1 MTTDKTITPE
11 LLDQLL
17 ANYSRPEDLTGE
29 NGLFKQLKK
38 ALIERALGAEL
49 TEHLGYEKGDPTG
62 RGSGNSRNGTSS
74 KTLLTEDG
82 EIEIVVPR
90 DRAGSFEP
98 QLVAK
103 GQTRFDGFDDKI
115 LSLYARGMTVR
126 EIQGHLAELYGA
138 EVSPDLISR
147 VTDAVLEEVRE
158 WQSRPLEAVYPIVF
172 FDAMRVKIRDEGLV
186 KNKAVYVA
194 LAYNSDGEKDVLGL
208 WIEQTEGAKFWLRV
222 VNELKA
228 RGVNDILIA
237 VVDGLKGFPEAIT
250 SVYPQTLVQTC
261 IVHLIRNS
269 LAFVSWKDRKAI
281 LPSIKAIYRAESA
294 DAALNRLSEFEAEW
308 GKRYPAIGQ
317 IWRNAW
323 EHVVPFFAFA
333 PGIRKMIYTTNA
345 VEALHRSL
353 RKIIKTRGS
362 FPTDEAALKLLYLAI
377 RNAGVHWRRPVEWTA
392 AMGQFA
398 IHFGARF
405 PGTAR

>member
-1 MTTDKTITPE
+1 MTTKSTITPE

-17 ANYSRPEDLTGE
+17 ANYEKPDDLIGE
-29 NGLFKQLKK
+29 AGLFKQLKK

-49 TEHLGYEKGDPTG
+49 TEHLGYEKGDPAG
-62 RGSGNSRNGTSS
+62 RGSGNSRNGSSS
-74 KTLLTEDG
+74 KTILTADG
-82 EIEIVVPR
+82 EIDIAVPR
-90 DRAGSFEP
+90 DRGGSFEP
-98 QLVAK
+98 QLITK

-126 EIQGHLAELYGA
+126 EIQGHLLELYGT

-147 VTDAVLEEVRE
+147 VTDAVLDEVRE
-158 WQSRPLEAVYPIVF
+158 WQNRPLDAVYPVVF
-172 FDAMRVKIRDEGLV
+172 FDALGVKICDEGLV
-186 KNKAVYVA
+186 KNKAVYEA
-194 LAYNSDGEKDVLGL
+194 LALNADGEKDVLGL
-208 WIEQTEGAKFWLRV
+208 WIEQTEGAKFWLKV

-250 SVYPQTLVQTC
+250 SVYPLTTVQTC

-281 LPSIKAIYRAESA
+281 LPAIKSIYRAENA
-294 DAALNRLSEFEAEW
+294 DAALVRLEEFEAEW

-317 IWRNAW
+317 AWRRAW
-323 EHVVPFFAFA
+323 EYVVPFFAFA

-362 FPTDEAALKLLYLAI
+362 FPNDDAALKLLYLAI
-377 RNAGVHWRRPVEWTA
+377 RNAGLRWRRTIEWTA
-392 AMGQFA
+392 ALGQFS
-398 IHFGARF
+398 IQFGDRF
-405 PGTAR
+405 PGAAR

>member
-1 MTTDKTITPE
+1 MTATTITPE

-17 ANYSRPEDLTGE
+17 ANYEKPEDLTGE
-29 NGLFKQLKK
+29 NGLFKELKK

-49 TEHLGYEKGDPTG
+49 TEHLGYEKGDPAG

-74 KTLLTEDG
+74 KSILTEDG
-82 EIEIVVPR
+82 EIEITVPR

-98 QLVAK
+98 QLIAK

-158 WQSRPLEAVYPIVF
+158 WQSRPLDAVYPIVF
-172 FDAMRVKIRDEGLV
+172 FDALRVKIRDEGLV
-186 KNKAVYVA
+186 KNKAIYVA
-194 LAYNSDGEKDVLGL
+194 LAYNGDGEKDVLGL

-222 VNELKA
+222 INELKA

-294 DAALNRLSEFEAEW
+294 DAALLRLAEFEAEW

-405 PGTAR
+405 PGTVRS

>member
-1 MTTDKTITPE
+1 MTTDSTITPE

-49 TEHLGYEKGDPTG
+49 TEHLGYEKGDPGG
-62 RGSGNSRNGTSS
+62 RGSGNSRNGTSA
-74 KTLLTEDG
+74 KTILTEDG
-82 EIEIVVPR
+82 EIEITVPR

-98 QLVAK
+98 QLIAK

-158 WQSRPLEAVYPIVF
+158 WQSRPLDAIYPIVF

-194 LAYNSDGEKDVLGL
+194 LAYNADGEKDVLGL

-222 VNELKA
+222 VNELKT

-237 VVDGLKGFPEAIT
+237 VVDGLKGFPEAIN

-281 LPSIKAIYRAESA
+281 LPSIKAIYRAENA

-377 RNAGVHWRRPVEWTA
+377 KNAGVHWRRPVEWTA